1 MWEKLASL
9 QGGAECRVRGVL
21 PPEAD
26 PGLRPLFLAHP
37 GLDRKGG
44 CWRFSESLKYCLQRD
59 R

>member
-26 PGLRPLFLAHP
+26 PGLRPLFWLTQAWT
-37 GLDRKGG
+37 GREAVGA
-44 CWRFSESLKYCLQRD
+44 SLSL
-59 R
+59 